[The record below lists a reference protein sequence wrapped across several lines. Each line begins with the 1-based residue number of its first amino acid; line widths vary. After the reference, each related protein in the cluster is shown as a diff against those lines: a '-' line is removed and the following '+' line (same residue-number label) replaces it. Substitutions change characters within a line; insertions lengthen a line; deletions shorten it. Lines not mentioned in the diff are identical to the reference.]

1 MDNKDL
7 IDKLNNLEK
16 EKQITLQIL
25 QERGVSLII
34 ENNKIVEA
42 NIIN

>member
-25 QERGVSLII
+25 QERVFL
-34 ENNKIVEA
+34 
-42 NIIN
+42 